1 MDCRIG
7 YVIVGVKALDP
18 AVAFYRDTMGFEFLF
33 SEPEFHFAQFKVGDM
48 LFSLAEGAEETH
60 GTGDRNTGIGFMVP
74 DVDSAHAE
82 LAANHES
89 SLPTGA
95 AKYSLGSPSN
105 SAARVFDGY
114 RSLHRPGFCHWHRS
128 KSL

>member
-7 YVIVGVKALDP
+7 YVIVGVKSLEA

-33 SEPEFHFAQFKVGDM
+33 SEPEFHFAQFKVGQM

-74 DVDSAHAE
+74 DLDAAHAE
-82 LAANHES
+82 LAARGVKFTMG
-89 SLPTGA
+89 PGKMPWGGYMA
-95 AKYSLGSPSN
+95 MFVDP
-105 SAARVFDGY
+105 DGNEFY
-114 RSLHRPGFCHWHRS
+114 LDQVR
-128 KSL
+128 